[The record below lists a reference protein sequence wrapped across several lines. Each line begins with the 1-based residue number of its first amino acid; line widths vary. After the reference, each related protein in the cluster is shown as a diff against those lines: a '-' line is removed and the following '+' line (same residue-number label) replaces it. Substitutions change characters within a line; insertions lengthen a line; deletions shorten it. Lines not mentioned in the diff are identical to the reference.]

1 MTTSQI
7 PIEGIFM
14 FRDHVALQGLV
25 VAEEAATA
33 LRDRPDLVDRRDR
46 QGLPAPRDRQ
56 GLRVSTARRDRQ
68 GLPVSTAPRDRQ
80 GLPVHLVRHRPVT
93 PVTFCT

>member
-1 MTTSQI
+1 
-7 PIEGIFM
+7 M

-33 LRDRPDLVDRRDR
+33 PRDRPDLVD
-46 QGLPAPRDRQ
+46 L
-56 GLRVSTARRDRQ
+56 
-68 GLPVSTAPRDRQ
+68 RDRQ

>member
-33 LRDRPDLVDRRDR
+33 PRDRPDLVDLRDR
-46 QGLPAPRDRQ
+46 QGLPVSTARQ
-56 GLRVSTARRDRQ
+56 GLRVRRDRQ
-68 GLPVSTAPRDRQ
+68 GLPVSTARRDRQ